1 MPTTILFMRAPFP
14 CSSLEQLVTDHRAP
28 PRPLPHALQR
38 GDVCDHGPVPLNTLD
53 RRIIALA
60 IPALGTLA
68 IEPLYVLV
76 DTGIVGRLG
85 TAPLGGLAIAATL
98 LLTITSLVMFL
109 QYGVTPDVA
118 RAIGAGDE
126 DEARTAATS
135 TLWLAVLLGMPV
147 GVVVAAVAG
156 PLCRLLGGHG
166 EVLDAATTY
175 LRISA
180 IGLPFV
186 FVIMVGHG
194 VMRGHNRLARPLLVV
209 LVANVVNLVLEIVVV
224 YGFDM
229 GVAGSAW
236 STVVVQIGAALA
248 FGGIMR
254 PFLLRCRP
262 AWARLRPILGR
273 ARHLGLRSLA
283 MLGAWVTLTRV
294 AATVDTP
301 TLAANQVLLQ
311 VFTFLALALDALAI
325 PAQSLVAGA
334 LGAHDPERAMAVGR
348 SSLKMSLWVA
358 GAFCALVAATSPFLP
373 HAFSA
378 DGAVVSRVMVG
389 SLFLAVMQIPGAVA
403 FALDGV
409 LIGGHDTRYLGRA
422 AVLNLIPW
430 VPFLVA
436 VLVHPRLGIVG
447 LWSAQ
452 LALMTTRAVIN
463 LRRFRSRRW
472 IGREAMIVEAVPT
485 PSG

>member
-1 MPTTILFMRAPFP
+1 M
-14 CSSLEQLVTDHRAP
+14 
-28 PRPLPHALQR
+28 
-38 GDVCDHGPVPLNTLD
+38 CDDGPVPLSSLD

-85 TAPLGGLAIAATL
+85 TDPLGGLAIAATI
-98 LLTITSLVMFL
+98 LLTIISLVMFL

-118 RAIGAGDE
+118 RAIGSGDE
-126 DEARTAATS
+126 REASAAASS
-135 TLWLAVLLGMPV
+135 TLWLAVLLGVP
-147 GVVVAAVAG
+147 VAAVVAIAAQ
-156 PLCRLLGGHG
+156 PLCHLLGGRG
-166 EVLDAATTY
+166 AVLDAATTY

-186 FVIMVGHG
+186 FVTMVGHG
-194 VMRGHNRLARPLLVV
+194 VMRGHNTLGRPLLVV
-209 LVANVVNLVLEIVVV
+209 LIANMVNVVLEVVVV

-236 STVVVQIGAALA
+236 STVVVQVGAAVA

-254 PFLLRCRP
+254 PFLVRCRP
-262 AWARLRPILGR
+262 VWHRLRPILGR
-273 ARHLGLRSLA
+273 ARHLGLRSVA

-294 AATVDTP
+294 AAMVDTP

-334 LGAHDPERAMAVGR
+334 LGAHDPATAMAVGR

-358 GAFCALVAATSPFLP
+358 AGFCGLVAATSPLLP

-378 DGAVVSRVMVG
+378 DGAVISRVTIG
-389 SLFLAVMQIPGAVA
+389 ALFLAVMQIPGAVA

-436 VLVHPRLGIVG
+436 VVVHPQLGIVG

-463 LRRFRSRRW
+463 LRRFRSERW
-472 IGREAMIVEAVPT
+472 ITLEAVPAERAIT
-485 PSG
+485 PTV

>member
-1 MPTTILFMRAPFP
+1 M
-14 CSSLEQLVTDHRAP
+14 
-28 PRPLPHALQR
+28 
-38 GDVCDHGPVPLNTLD
+38 CDDGPVPLSSLD

-85 TAPLGGLAIAATL
+85 TEPLGGLAIAATL
-98 LLTITSLVMFL
+98 LLTIVSLVMFL

-118 RAIGAGDE
+118 RALGAGD
-126 DEARTAATS
+126 DTEARIAASS
-135 TLWLAVLLGMPV
+135 TLWLAVLIGLPV
-147 GVVVAAVAG
+147 GALVAATAR
-156 PLCRLLGGHG
+156 PLCRLLGGRG
-166 EVLDAATTY
+166 EVLAAATTY

-194 VMRGHNRLARPLLVV
+194 VMRGHNRLARPLVVV
-209 LVANVVNLVLEIVVV
+209 LVANVVNLVLEIIVV

-248 FGGIMR
+248 FAGIMR
-254 PFLLRCRP
+254 PFLVRCRP
-262 AWARLRPILGR
+262 VWHRLRPILGR
-273 ARHLGLRSLA
+273 ARHLGLRSVA

-334 LGAHDPERAMAVGR
+334 LGAHDPQTAMAVGR

-358 GAFCALVAATSPFLP
+358 GGFSVVLAAASPVLP

-378 DGAVVSRVMVG
+378 DGAVISRVIAG
-389 SLFLAVMQIPGAVA
+389 SLFLAVMQIPGAIA

-430 VPFLVA
+430 LPFVVA
-436 VLVHPRLGIVG
+436 VLLYPRLGIAG
-447 LWSAQ
+447 LWAAQ

-463 LRRFRSRRW
+463 LRRFRSQRW
-472 IGREAMIVEAVPT
+472 IVLDAEVQRAAIRSA
-485 PSG
+485 SAKIR

>member
-1 MPTTILFMRAPFP
+1 MR
-14 CSSLEQLVTDHRAP
+14 D
-28 PRPLPHALQR
+28 
-38 GDVCDHGPVPLNTLD
+38 DGPVPLSSLD

-85 TAPLGGLAIAATL
+85 TEPLGGLAIAATV
-98 LLTITSLVMFL
+98 LLTIVSLVMFL

-118 RAIGAGDE
+118 RALGGGDE
-126 DEARTAATS
+126 QEARVAAAS
-135 TLWLAVLLGMPV
+135 TLWLAVLIGLPV
-147 GVVVAAVAG
+147 GGLVAATAR
-156 PLCRLLGGHG
+156 PLCRMLGGRG
-166 EVLDAATTY
+166 AVLEAATTY

-194 VMRGHNRLARPLLVV
+194 VMRGHNRLGRPLVVV
-209 LVANVVNLVLEIVVV
+209 LVANVVNLVLEIIVV

-254 PFLLRCRP
+254 PFLARCRP
-262 AWARLRPILGR
+262 MWHRLRPILGR

-334 LGAHDPERAMAVGR
+334 LGAHDPQTAMAVGR

-358 GAFCALVAATSPFLP
+358 AGFCVALAAASPVLP

-378 DGAVVSRVMVG
+378 DGAVISRVIVG

-430 VPFLVA
+430 LPFIVA

-447 LWSAQ
+447 LWSGQ
-452 LALMTTRAVIN
+452 LALMTTRALIN
-463 LRRFRSRRW
+463 LRRFRSQRW
-472 IGREAMIVEAVPT
+472 IMLDVHVAAPT
-485 PSG
+485 ATPIG